1 MAFDD
6 TQIKVANEEL
16 ESKLS
21 KDRIEWKD
29 KITELIRTIKNMNTI
44 SDCQINMLS
53 YRQILLDKV
62 TDFKTM
68 IYKRNATWERYYRS
82 QYREYTLN
90 YDVKLTSSEKHQF
103 IKAELSSLKNQ
114 IDLLQSHVDYYY
126 ECIKTLDNLAFAIR
140 NRIRLDDEQI

>member
-6 TQIKVANEEL
+6 TQIKQSNEEL
-16 ESKLS
+16 ELRLTG
-21 KDRIEWKD
+21 DRVEWKN
-29 KITELIRTIKNMNTI
+29 KISELILKIKNMNEL
-44 SDCQINMLS
+44 SVCQVSMLS

-68 IYKRNATWERYYRS
+68 IYKRNATWERYYRA

-90 YDVKLTSSEKHQF
+90 YDVKLTSGEKHQF
-103 IKAELSSLKNQ
+103 IKADLGSLRTQ
-114 IDLLQSHVDYYY
+114 IDMLQSHVEYYQ

-140 NRIRLDDEQI
+140 NRIRLDDEQ